1 MQSFLS
7 LNIMIIKATT
17 MKMKFLIY
25 LMANILMSSEVYAN
39 ELCYWTVTGDMMSL
53 PIDGKMITIPH
64 DAVAVDLR
72 NIRDSDKLFMLN
84 TDEAIANCLYYIDEE
99 DVVEGLPSTNVV
111 RNGIAE
117 ELFLN
122 DDEDFF
128 CPIPFT
134 AEFALLRITIR
145 RDVPDSPTLSL
156 PYYDTLL
163 LPFEMDDVIAKDVN
177 GIMPEGW
184 FKAGEYVGDEED
196 CLYFEETD
204 PTALK
209 ANVPYIVSYQYG
221 TNGSYILFYG
231 ENKYV
236 DTTRLVKN
244 EGNKYSFCGTTV
256 SLTHSSTYFRF
267 HRSYNPYFAL
277 VKADTKMEPFRCF
290 VEWAE
295 ETAGYV
301 IDNEALGLAS
311 GEIRLNYMFEDSEE
325 TPSITGLAEPKDAGE
340 NANPTIYALSGQ
352 PLQKWQ
358 RGINIIK
365 GKKIYIK

>member
-1 MQSFLS
+1 MQSISFFY
-7 LNIMIIKATT
+7 IMIIKATT
-17 MKMKFLIY
+17 MKTKFLIY
-25 LMANILMSSEVYAN
+25 LIASLIMSNQVYATG
-39 ELCYWTVTGDMMSL
+39 LCYWTVMGDTMSL
-53 PIDGKMITIPH
+53 PIDGEMITIPH

-72 NIRDSDKLFMLN
+72 GIRDGNRLYVLN
-84 TDEAIANCLYYIDEE
+84 TDDARANCLYYVDEE
-99 DVVEGLPSTNVV
+99 DMVNGLPPTNVV

-128 CPIPFT
+128 CPIAFT
-134 AEFALLRITIR
+134 AEFALLRITLR
-145 RDVPDSPTLSL
+145 RDVPDSLSLSL

-163 LPFEMDDVIAKDVN
+163 LPFDMDDAVAKDVN
-177 GIMPEGW
+177 GIMPDGW
-184 FKAGEYVGDEED
+184 FKAGVFVSEEED
-196 CLYFEETD
+196 CLFFEETD
-204 PTALK
+204 PTMLK

-221 TNGSYILFYG
+221 AYGSHVLFYG

-236 DTTRLVKN
+236 DVTKPVKN
-244 EGNKYSFCGTTV
+244 VGNKYSFCGTTV

-290 VEWAE
+290 VEWEE
-295 ETAGYV
+295 ETAEYV
-301 IDNEALGLAS
+301 IDDEALGLAS

-325 TPSITGLAEPKDAGE
+325 TPSIIGLAEPKDAGE

-358 RGINIIK
+358 RGVNIIK

>member
-1 MQSFLS
+1 MQSISFFY
-7 LNIMIIKATT
+7 IMIIKATT
-17 MKMKFLIY
+17 MKTKFLIY
-25 LMANILMSSEVYAN
+25 LIASLIMSNQVYATG
-39 ELCYWTVTGDMMSL
+39 LCYWTVTGDTMSL
-53 PIDGKMITIPH
+53 PIDGEMITIPH

-72 NIRDSDKLFMLN
+72 GIRDGNRLYVLN
-84 TDEAIANCLYYIDEE
+84 TDDARANCLYYIDEE

-244 EGNKYSFCGTTV
+244 EGNIYSFCGTTV
-256 SLTHSSTYFRF
+256 SLSNNSTYFRF
-267 HRSYNPYFAL
+267 HRSYNPYFTL
-277 VKADTKMEPFRCF
+277 EKADTKLEPFRCF
-290 VEWAE
+290 VGWGE
-295 ETAGYV
+295 ESGGSA
-301 IDNEALGLAS
+301 INEDALGLES
-311 GEIRLNYMFEDSEE
+311 GEIRLNYIFSEE
-325 TPSITGLAEPKDAGE
+325 PPSSTGLAEPKDAGE
-340 NANPTIYALSGQ
+340 NTNPTIYALSGQ
-352 PLQKWQ
+352 PLQRWQ